1 MGCQLLQENA
11 VGDCT
16 KGFIG
21 HIHSLSL
28 IYQVCQLVIEGD
40 HIGQAGTALYESTLA
55 RSDLLEAPHMLC
67 DHSHIFCSMKFLD
80 SQIKLTGSLDLL
92 F

>member
-1 MGCQLLQENA
+1 

-16 KGFIG
+16 KGFTTIQVD

-28 IYQVCQLVIEGD
+28 IHQLHQLVIEGD
-40 HIGQAGTALYESTLA
+40 RIGQAGIALYEPTLA
-55 RSDLLEAPHMLC
+55 RSDLLEVPHMLC
-67 DHSHIFCSMKFLD
+67 DRSHIFCSMNFLD
-80 SQIKLTGSLDLL
+80 SQIRLIGSLDLL